1 MPRQDDDANAM
12 TDAIKECLSPH
23 AVALIAAKL
32 QPAYGKGEIGQQAE
46 REAAWFA
53 DRLIEAIGVEPFNQL
68 CEELGL

>member
-1 MPRQDDDANAM
+1 MPHDDDTHAM

-32 QPAYGKGEIGQQAE
+32 QPAYAKGETGQQAE

-53 DRLIEAIGVEPFNQL
+53 DRLIETIGTKQFNQL